1 MKRNRSPFLVAGVCA
16 VATLVLL
23 AEIAVR
29 RADALPDDT
38 YKELATFANVLAIV
52 QKNYVEPVTTKDL
65 INGAITGMLASLDPH
80 SAYLTPDLYH
90 DLEVETRGSFGGLG
104 LEVTVKDDLLTVV
117 SPIED
122 TPAYIAGVKAGDQII
137 KINDDFTKG
146 MTLTDAVKRMRGPRG
161 SKIHLTIHRKGVPEL
176 FTVTV
181 TRDVIKIKSVKTKEL
196 RHGYDYV
203 RVSSFEEG
211 TGDDLQ
217 KALDKFRAQHNGQI
231 KGLVLDLR
239 DNPGGLLNQSV
250 QVGDEFLDGGL
261 IVYTQGRQESQQ
273 QKYFSHRKKDFVD
286 YPMVVLVN
294 GGSASA
300 SEIVAGALQDQ
311 RRAITVGTQTFGKG
325 SVQTILPLDDHSAL
339 RLTTAR
345 YYTPNGRSIQAVGI
359 TPDVTSEPPKTTL
372 ASLEQEG
379 ATIDE
384 DAEIHERDLL
394 HHFKN
399 NGIPPAM
406 GVPGKDGSA
415 PDGAVGPG
423 KHSKAT
429 GASKDKTAGSPK
441 EQKDVQLDRAIQV
454 LDNWHSYKLQVARND
469 TPPPQPVR
477 SASSASAPAG
487 SGDSGSSGSGE

>member
-16 VATLVLL
+16 FAILVLL

-52 QKNYVEPVTTKDL
+52 QKNYVEPVTTKQL

-80 SAYLTPDLYH
+80 SAYLTPDLYR

-104 LEVTVKDDLLTVV
+104 LEVTVKDDMLTVV
-117 SPIED
+117 APIED
-122 TPAYIAGVKAGDQII
+122 TPAYKAGVKAGDQIV

-146 MTLTDAVKRMRGPRG
+146 MTLTDAVKRMRGPQG

-176 FTVTV
+176 FTVSV
-181 TRDVIKIKSVKTKEL
+181 TREVIKIKSVKAKDL
-196 RHGYDYV
+196 RHGYEYI

-217 KALDKFRAQHNGQI
+217 KALDKFRADHNGQV

-239 DNPGGLLNQSV
+239 DNPGGLLNQAV

-261 IVYTQGRQESQQ
+261 IVYTQGRQENQQ

-359 TPDVTSEPPKTTL
+359 TPDVTSEPPRTTL
-372 ASLEQEG
+372 AALEQQG
-379 ATIDE
+379 ATINE
-384 DAEIHERDLL
+384 DTEIRESDLL

-399 NGIPPAM
+399 NDAKSPNAPA
-406 GVPGKDGSA
+406 GKDQNAPAAGSA
-415 PDGAVGPG
+415 
-423 KHSKAT
+423 KHSR
-429 GASKDKTAGSPK
+429 GNHASKEQAGGVQP
-441 EQKDVQLDRAIQV
+441 EQKDVQLERAIQV
-454 LDNWHSYKLQVARND
+454 LDNWRSYKLQLARND
-469 TPPPQPVR
+469 VPPPP
-477 SASSASAPAG
+477 AAPKPAAAPAD
-487 SGDSGSSGSGE
+487 DSGSDGSGQ

>member
-1 MKRNRSPFLVAGVCA
+1 MSANKRNRLIVAMAIALVVCIFVIGELA
-16 VATLVLL
+16 VQ
-23 AEIAVR
+23 
-29 RADALPDDT
+29 RAQALPDDT
-38 YKELATFANVLAIV
+38 YKELQTFANVLAIV
-52 QKNYVEPVTTKDL
+52 QKNYVGPVSTKDL

-80 SAYLTPDLYH
+80 SAYLTPDLYR

-122 TPAYIAGVKAGDQII
+122 TPAYKAGVKAGDQIV

-146 MTLTDAVKRMRGPRG
+146 MTLTDAVKRMRGPQG

-181 TRDVIKIKSVKTKEL
+181 TREVIKIKSVKAKDL

-217 KALDKFRAQHNGQI
+217 KALDKFRGEHNGQI

-239 DNPGGLLNQSV
+239 DNPGGLLNQAV

-261 IVYTQGRQESQQ
+261 IVYTQGRQENQQ
-273 QKYFSHRKKDFVD
+273 QKYFSHHKKDFVD

-359 TPDVTSEPPKTTL
+359 TPDVTSEPPKPTL
-372 ASLEQEG
+372 AALDTPDIEVNG
-379 ATIDE
+379 E
-384 DAEIHERDLL
+384 DEIHESDLP
-394 HHFKN
+394 HHFQN
-399 NGIPPAM
+399 NQQQPAA
-406 GVPGKDGSA
+406 PGK
-415 PDGAVGPG
+415 
-423 KHSKAT
+423 
-429 GASKDKTAGSPK
+429 
-441 EQKDVQLDRAIQV
+441 
-454 LDNWHSYKLQVARND
+454 
-469 TPPPQPVR
+469 
-477 SASSASAPAG
+477 
-487 SGDSGSSGSGE
+487 SSGA

>member
-1 MKRNRSPFLVAGVCA
+1 MKRNRSPFLVAGACA
-16 VATLVLL
+16 VAILVLV

-38 YKELATFANVLAIV
+38 YKQLATFANVLAIV
-52 QKNYVEPVTTKDL
+52 QKNYVEPVTTKQL

-80 SAYLTPDLYH
+80 SAYLTPDLYR

-122 TPAYIAGVKAGDQII
+122 TPAYKAGVKAGDQIV

-146 MTLTDAVKRMRGPRG
+146 MTLTDAVKRMRGPQG

-181 TRDVIKIKSVKTKEL
+181 TREVIKIKSVKAKEL

-217 KALDKFRAQHNGQI
+217 KALDKFRAEHNGQI

-239 DNPGGLLNQSV
+239 DNPGGLLNQAV

-379 ATIDE
+379 ATINE
-384 DAEIHERDLL
+384 DTEIRESDLL

-399 NGIPPAM
+399 NGVLKAPNAPA
-406 GVPGKDGSA
+406 GKDGGTPA
-415 PDGAVGPG
+415 AGPA

-429 GASKDKTAGSPK
+429 GAGASK
-441 EQKDVQLDRAIQV
+441 EQADVQLDRAIQV
-454 LDNWHSYKLQVARND
+454 LDNWRSYKLQLARND
-469 TPPPQPVR
+469 IAPPQAAP
-477 SASSASAPAG
+477 ASAAPGG
-487 SGDSGSSGSGE
+487 SDDSGSDGSGQ